1 MNAQHSFL
9 HHSKKLLTP
18 KTKEY
23 DANATYPLE
32 TLEIQI
38 LNFLIGLLVKK
49 PSHYE
54 MNPKS

>member
-18 KTKEY
+18 KTKDY

-49 PSHYE
+49 PSH
-54 MNPKS
+54 